1 MKSTRTTPASIA
13 ALLLVFALL
22 WLLSASPVV
31 GQKIERAPGAS
42 TDTAGTTPADSAVA
56 ADDEPSGSHLEP
68 LVPETLGGYTLN
80 EVDAMT
86 GKPLVRAEY
95 QTETDDGTILFMISY
110 GKDAADQY
118 RELRGRAALA
128 AAEGELAPD
137 TVSVQGRTVFAFHS
151 DGRSVASAYF
161 DHLFLGIY
169 VEGLDAS
176 EDPSVDLL
184 KAVDLDRFAEWSP
197 PDDVDY
203 PLAETEP
210 DASSCIGMDCFSE
223 RVTQC
228 EEGQLIG
235 ALDGRAVRYAVEG
248 PAGSGQCRLSFV
260 LTDGPN
266 ADLENA
272 PLYFTV
278 DSEAGFSLQDLK
290 TALEGCVE
298 GDGEAYDC
306 EGPFLEHMEDQ

>member
-1 MKSTRTTPASIA
+1 MLSTRKRHA
-13 ALLLVFALL
+13 ALVSLLFAFVLL
-22 WLLSASPVV
+22 WFPARPAA
-31 GQKIERAPGAS
+31 GQTIELAPGDSA
-42 TDTAGTTPADSAVA
+42 DPAAATPADSGVA
-56 ADDEPSGSHLEP
+56 ADDEPSGSPLEP
-68 LVPETLGGYTLN
+68 LVPETLNGYALN
-80 EVDAMT
+80 EVDAMN
-86 GKPLVRAEY
+86 GRPLVRAQY
-95 QTETDDGTILFMISY
+95 QPETDEGRISFAISY
-110 GKDAADQY
+110 GKDAADRY

-137 TVSVQGRTVFAFHS
+137 TVSVQGRTVFTFHS
-151 DGRSVASAYF
+151 DDRSVASAYF
-161 DHLFLGIY
+161 DHFFLGIY
-169 VEGLDAS
+169 AEGLGAS
-176 EDPSVDLL
+176 ENPSVDLL

-203 PLAETEP
+203 TLAETEP

-260 LTDGPN
+260 LTDGRN
-266 ADLENA
+266 EDLENA

-278 DSEAGFSLQDLK
+278 DSEGGFSLQELK
-290 TALEGCVE
+290 TAMEACFE
-298 GDGEAYDC
+298 GDGKAYDC
-306 EGPFLEHMEDQ
+306 EGPFLDRMPDR